1 MRAALRQRIR
11 GWTRPRAPEGLPA
24 QLDRRRIYVLPTASG
39 LFFAALLGAMLLGAL
54 NFNNNPGLLL
64 ALLLAGAAHTS
75 LVAAHLQLSGL
86 RIEAVSAEPLAAGGT
101 LHLRIAL
108 GCTDTRVRRGLRIAC
123 GEQAATTLPLLDA
136 RGATAELR
144 LPAPRRGL
152 WPLPRLILSSVQP
165 LGLARA
171 WAYVW
176 PAQSLLVYAAPEPQ
190 APPLPAAVGV
200 QGRARP
206 SRSGEDPHHLRDY
219 RSGDALRAVA
229 WKASA
234 RHASL
239 LVREDEQQQAGELR
253 LDWQQTAGLPYEQ
266 RISRLARWVDEAER
280 EGRRYALALPGQPA
294 IATGHGDAH
303 RHRCQRALALLPREP
318 AHA

>member
-1 MRAALRQRIR
+1 MLAALRQRIR
-11 GWTRPRAPEGLPA
+11 GWTRPRAPEPLPVR
-24 QLDRRRIYVLPTASG
+24 LDRRRIYVLPTASG
-39 LFFAALLGAMLLGAL
+39 LFFAALLAAMLLGAL

-64 ALLLAGAAHTS
+64 ALLLAGAAQAS
-75 LVAAHLQLSGL
+75 LIAAHLQLSGL
-86 RIEAVSAEPLAAGGT
+86 RIDAVAAEPVAAGGS
-101 LHLRIAL
+101 LCLRIAL
-108 GCTDTRVRRGLRIAC
+108 AAADTRPRRGLRIAC
-123 GEQAATTLPLLDA
+123 DGHALALGLLDA

-144 LPAPRRGL
+144 LPAPRRGP
-152 WPLPRLILSSVQP
+152 WPLPRLTLSTVQP

-190 APPLPAAVGV
+190 APPLPAAAGV

-219 RSGDALRAVA
+219 RTGDALRAVA

-239 LVREDEQQQAGELR
+239 LVREDEQQQAGELH

-294 IATGHGDAH
+294 IAASHGDAH